1 MLQSLIRSG
10 SQIFSLIHPRDLL
23 QVSWTWKI
31 LNRFLT
37 SRSSRHVWQ
46 ASFKT
51 IPENEMPPPCPP
63 EITEFT
69 YANLL
74 YFQFCMVCIPIF
86 NRPVPPPNQR
96 LQNCGSSSPP
106 ISAWGA
112 LTRLCGSCV
121 DKLYFFHLSSTPSG
135 HSTVIPRAITPY
147 QALVGSPARLFD
159 MKGSLPTFRVRAC
172 VKFRG
177 IRHFAG

>member
-1 MLQSLIRSG
+1 MLHSLIQSG

-23 QVSWTWKI
+23 QVSWTSKI
-31 LNRFLT
+31 LYRFLT

-46 ASFKT
+46 ASFKI

-69 YANLL
+69 YTNLL
-74 YFQFCMVCIPIF
+74 YFQLCMVCVPVV
-86 NRPVPPPNQR
+86 NRLVLPPNQR
-96 LQNCGSSSPP
+96 LQSCGSSGPP
-106 ISAWGA
+106 IPAWSA

-121 DKLYFFHLSSTPSG
+121 NKLYFFHLSSTPFG
-135 HSTVIPRAITPY
+135 HSTVIPRAITLY
-147 QALVGSPARLFD
+147 QALTGSFGCPSEMAE
-159 MKGSLPTFRVRAC
+159 SLPTFGVCAC